1 MFISF
6 SLMATTTVTVDSN
19 PGEDALYATLARDL
33 GDDRVTRQR
42 LDLGD
47 IEVRG
52 EIGRIIFERKSWTDL
67 VSSLRDGRY
76 VNQKARLLA
85 ERERAAADGTRLRV
99 VYLIEATRVPVYD
112 DKTHGM
118 PNNQPYAALTK
129 MALRDGIS
137 IMFSASAA
145 DAAKM
150 VAYAVRAADKGGLDG
165 AAHAAEVAASGYA
178 GTVKF
183 SNKRKNA
190 DENVFEIMLASLTGV
205 SGKKASAIAEAY
217 ASPAA
222 LVRAYEALKA
232 SGANDKKLNTML
244 ADVPVGDKRLG
255 PALSAKLRSAFF
267 PDTA

>member
-1 MFISF
+1 
-6 SLMATTTVTVDSN
+6 MATSVLVDTN
-19 PGEDALYATLARDL
+19 AGENALFATLVCDL
-33 GDDRVTRQR
+33 GKDLVTRKR

-47 IEVRG
+47 VEVRG
-52 EIGRIIFERKSWTDL
+52 EIGRILWERKSWNDL

-76 VNQKARLLA
+76 LSQKARLLA
-85 ERERAAADGTRLRV
+85 ERERAAAEGTRLRV
-99 VYLIEATRVPVYD
+99 VYLIETARVPAYD

-118 PNNQPYAALTK
+118 PNSQPFAAMTK
-129 MALRDGIS
+129 MALRDGITL
-137 IMFSASAA
+137 MFCASSE

-150 VAYAVRAADKGGLDG
+150 IAYAVRAADKGGLDG

-190 DENVFEIMLASLTGV
+190 DENMFEIMLASLTGV

-232 SGANDKKLNTML
+232 SGANGKKLDTML
-244 ADVPVGDKRLG
+244 ADVPVNDKRLG
-255 PALSAKLRSAFF
+255 PALSAKLRQAFF
-267 PDTA
+267 PGAA